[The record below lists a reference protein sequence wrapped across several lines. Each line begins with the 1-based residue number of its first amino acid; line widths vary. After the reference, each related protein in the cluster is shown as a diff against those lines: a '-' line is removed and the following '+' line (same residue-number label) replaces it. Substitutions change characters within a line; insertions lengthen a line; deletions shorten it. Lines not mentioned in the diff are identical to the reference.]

1 MPIADRDAAL
11 AKLREFLELLDQDR
25 DDFAAREDRTALDD
39 IYRYVDAVRSIALAV
54 DIVQFRCIG
63 PDDEYGS
70 WDTARVAVLRVIG
83 QLEHAEDM
91 AKILVDEPSNTSPM
105 KPNSVDDEPF

>member
-1 MPIADRDAAL
+1 MPIADRAAAL
-11 AKLREFLELLDQDR
+11 EKLTKFLELLDQDR
-25 DDFAAREDRTALDD
+25 EDFAADRNRSALDE

-54 DIVQFRCIG
+54 DVVQFHRIG
-63 PDDEYGS
+63 PDEFDR

-91 AKILVDEPSNTSPM
+91 AKILTDDSP
-105 KPNSVDDEPF
+105 KTPPVERHNPDDEPF

>member
-1 MPIADRDAAL
+1 MPIADRAAAL
-11 AKLREFLELLDQDR
+11 EKLTRFLELLDQDR
-25 DDFAAREDRTALDD
+25 EDYAADGNRSALDE

-54 DIVQFRCIG
+54 DVVQFHRIG
-63 PDDEYGS
+63 PDEFDR

-91 AKILVDEPSNTSPM
+91 AKILTDDSP
-105 KPNSVDDEPF
+105 KTPPVERHCLEDEPF